1 MNKKQLREM
10 FSKDYEKHYKLDI
23 FTKEGFTRQ
32 KCEKCGA
39 YFWSIN
45 KVKTCGDAS
54 CEPYSFFKKDW
65 KKGDYV
71 GTWNKFANFFKKNG
85 HEEIERYPVLARW
98 RGDLHFT
105 IASIV
110 DFMRLEQGKVV
121 WEYPTNPLI
130 VPQMCLRFP
139 DLSNVGVTGR
149 HHTSFIMAGQHAF
162 LDGNEHAY
170 WKEKCIELNYK
181 CLTEVIGVKKEELR
195 YKEDVWAMPDLSS
208 FGACIETFANGVELV
223 NSVFTEYTKQG
234 DEIKELSMKVIDV
247 GWGFERLVWYM
258 SGAPTSYDASLGYAV
273 EYMIKKSKI
282 KYDKELQ
289 LKYATLAGKLDID
302 DVDDIRKAKEK
313 VGKELSI
320 SYNEIEEKL
329 APIEA
334 IYAIA
339 DHTKTLVFA
348 LADGG
353 LPSNVGGGYNLRI
366 VLRRAQMF
374 IDKYNYPFTLEEI
387 ANIHIDYLKEMFPE
401 LEIAKESMKD
411 LFANEIEKYNT
422 TVEKARRRVEELSK
436 KGEISE
442 EILFKEY
449 ESNGVTP
456 EIIMQVAKEKKLK
469 IEIPENFYTKL
480 TERHIFNEKKEEKV
494 KYNAEGYPKTEML
507 YYEGYIECESK
518 VLNIE
523 NNVVVLDKTCFY
535 PEGGGQAYDEG
546 TINGNKVKEVY
557 KYEGVIFH
565 VLETVKGIKKGEKVI
580 CEVDGK
586 RRMSLMRHHT
596 ATHLVAGVCRKIL
609 GKHIWQA
616 GASKNVD
623 KASLDITHYKNITQ
637 KEINLIEMEAN
648 KIVLGAIDVEIKEYD
663 RGEAEEKYGFIL
675 YQGGGSPGKK
685 VRVIKVG
692 NIDVEACGGLHVE
705 NTSYIGSIKIIKT
718 ERIQDGVVRLT
729 YCAGE
734 AAVNYV
740 QEMEK
745 KLKESCDVFS
755 VNYSELGKTC
765 ERFFNEWKER
775 GKTIDKMQE
784 KLVEIE
790 SDKYKN
796 GIFEDLEMD
805 NKTMVKIANK
815 NISEGN
821 WVALI
826 NNEGFVV
833 IGCSKNS
840 GKNAREEMNNIFK
853 KKGKGNGGGNET
865 LAQGKIN

>member
-1 MNKKQLREM
+1 MNKKELREM

-32 KCEKCGA
+32 KCKKCGS
-39 YFWSIN
+39 YFWSIAISD
-45 KVKTCGDAS
+45 TCGDS
-54 CEPYSFFKKDW
+54 NCEPYSFFKKDW
-65 KKGDYV
+65 KKGDYL
-71 GTWNKFANFFKKNG
+71 GMWKKFALFFKKNG

-121 WEYPTNPLI
+121 WEYPENPLI

-139 DLSNVGVTGR
+139 DISNVGITGR
-149 HHTSFIMAGQHAF
+149 HHTSFIMAGQHTF
-162 LDGNEHAY
+162 LDGNKHAY

-181 CLTEVIGVKKEELR
+181 CLTEVIGVKKEDLR

-223 NSVFTEYTKQG
+223 NSVFTEYTKQK
-234 DEIKELSMKVIDV
+234 DEIKELPMKVIDV

-258 SGAPTSYDASLGYAV
+258 SGAPTSYDANLGYAV

-289 LKYATLAGKLDID
+289 LKYATLAGQLDID
-302 DVDDIRKAKEK
+302 DVEDIKKTKKK
-313 VGKELSI
+313 VGEELGI
-320 SYNEIEEKL
+320 SYEEIEEKL

-366 VLRRAQMF
+366 ILRRAKMF

-387 ANIHIDYLKEMFPE
+387 ANVHINYLKEMFPE
-401 LEIAKESMKD
+401 LENTKETMKD
-411 LFANEIEKYNT
+411 IFDNEIEKYNT

-436 KGEISE
+436 KGKITE

-456 EIIMQVAKEKKLK
+456 EIIMQVAKENNLN
-469 IEIPENFYTKL
+469 IEIPEDFYVKL
-480 TERHIFNEKKEEKV
+480 TERHIFNEKKEEKI
-494 KYNAEGYPKTEML
+494 KYKTENLPETEML
-507 YYEGYIECESK
+507 YYEGYIECESE
-518 VLNIE
+518 VLDVKE
-523 NNVVVLDKTCFY
+523 NVIVLDKTCFY
-535 PEGGGQAYDEG
+535 PEGGGQIYDKG
-546 TINGNKVKEVY
+546 TINENQVKEVY
-557 KYEGVIFH
+557 KYENVIFH
-565 VLETVKGIKKGEKVI
+565 VLKENKGIKKGDKVY
-580 CEVDGK
+580 CKVDGN

-596 ATHLVAGVCRKIL
+596 ATHLVAGIARQVL

-616 GASKNVD
+616 GASKDVD
-623 KASLDITHYKNITQ
+623 KATLDITHYKNITQ
-637 KEINLIEMEAN
+637 EEIDLIEREAN

-663 RGEAEEKYGFIL
+663 RGEAEKKYGFTL

-705 NTSYIGSIKIIKT
+705 NTSLIGSIKIIKT

-734 AAVNYV
+734 AAVNYI
-740 QEMEK
+740 QKIENY
-745 KLKESCDVFS
+745 LKDSCNVFS
-755 VNYSELGKTC
+755 VNYNELPKTC
-765 ERFFNEWKER
+765 ERFFNEWKEK
-775 GKTIDKMQE
+775 GKTIEHLQE
-784 KLVEIE
+784 KMVEIE
-790 SDKYKN
+790 SEKYKN
-796 GIFEDLEMD
+796 GIYEDLEMD

-815 NISEGN
+815 NINEEN

-826 NNEGFVV
+826 NKQGFVV
-833 IGCSKNS
+833 VGCAPKTE
-840 GKNAREEMNNIFK
+840 KNAKEEMNKIFE
-853 KKGKGNGGGNET
+853 KKGKGKGGGNET

>member
-1 MNKKQLREM
+1 MNKKELREM
-10 FSKDYEKHYKLDI
+10 FSKDYEKHYKLNI
-23 FTKEGFTRQ
+23 LLKEGFTRQ
-32 KCEKCGA
+32 KCEKCES
-39 YFWSIN
+39 YFWSIP
-45 KVKTCGDAS
+45 KTNRCGDS
-54 CEPYSFFKKDW
+54 NCEPYSFFKKNW
-65 KKGDYV
+65 KKGDYI
-71 GTWNKFANFFKKNG
+71 GLWKKFALFFKENN

-121 WEYPTNPLI
+121 WEYPANPLI
-130 VPQMCLRFP
+130 IPQMCLRFP
-139 DLSNVGVTGR
+139 DISNVGVTGR
-149 HHTSFIMAGQHAF
+149 HHTSFIMAGQHTF
-162 LDGNEHAY
+162 LDGNKNSY

-247 GWGFERLVWYM
+247 GWGFERLVWYS
-258 SGAPTSYDASLGYAV
+258 SGAPTSYDANLGYAV
-273 EYMIKKSKI
+273 EYMIEKSKI
-282 KYDKELQ
+282 KYDKELL
-289 LKYATLAGKLDID
+289 LKYSSIAGSLDID
-302 DVDDIRKAKEK
+302 EVQNIKEAKKK
-313 VGKELSI
+313 VGEKLNI
-320 SYNEIEEKL
+320 SYEEIEEKL

-339 DHTKTLVFA
+339 DHTKTLTFA

-366 VLRRAQMF
+366 ILRRAQMY
-374 IDKYNYPFTLEEI
+374 IDKYNFPFTLEEI
-387 ANIHIDYLKEMFPE
+387 SNIHIDYLKEMFPE
-401 LEIAKESMKD
+401 IEKIKVTMKD
-411 LFANEIEKYNT
+411 IFENEIEKYNT

-436 KGEISE
+436 KGKITE

-456 EIIMQVAKEKKLK
+456 EIIMQVAKEKNLK
-469 IEIPENFYTKL
+469 IEIPEDFYVKL

-494 KYNAEGYPKTEML
+494 KYNPEGLPETEML
-507 YYEGYIECESK
+507 YYDGYIECESK
-518 VLNIE
+518 VLNVK
-523 NNVVVLDKTCFY
+523 NNVVVLDKSCFY
-535 PEGGGQAYDEG
+535 PEGGGQIYDKG

-557 KYEGVIFH
+557 KYGNVIFH
-565 VLETVKGIKKGEKVI
+565 VLESTKNIEKGNKVI

-586 RRMSLMRHHT
+586 RRMALMRHHT
-596 ATHLVAGVCRKIL
+596 ATHLVAGIAREIL

-616 GASKNVD
+616 GASKDID
-623 KASLDITHYKNITQ
+623 KATLDITHYKNITN
-637 KEINLIEMEAN
+637 KEIELIERKAN
-648 KIVLGAIDVEIKEYD
+648 EMVLGAIDVEIKEYE
-663 RGEAEEKYGFIL
+663 RGEAEKKYGFTL

-685 VRVIKVG
+685 IRVIKVG

-705 NTSYIGSIKIIKT
+705 NTSLIGSIKIIKT

-729 YCAGE
+729 YCAGD
-734 AAVNYV
+734 AAINYI
-740 QEMEK
+740 QKMERD
-745 KLKESCDVFS
+745 LKDSCNIFS
-755 VNYSELGKTC
+755 VNYEELPKTC

-775 GKTIDKMQE
+775 GKIIDKMQE
-784 KLVEIE
+784 KLVGKE

-821 WVALI
+821 WVVLI
-826 NNEGFVV
+826 NKEGFVV
-833 IGCSKNS
+833 SGCAKET
-840 GKNAREEMNNIFK
+840 GKNAKEKMDIIFK
-853 KKGKGNGGGNET
+853 KKGKGKGGGNEI